1 MRQFK
6 KGDEVE
12 YIGETSY
19 GLVYGMHG
27 TVLGYPKK
35 GKVSSACVSFVKGNM
50 HVVVAF
56 PNTVRNTWDCDGI
69 APEGNGLYIGERY
82 LKKVKEK

>member
-6 KGDEVE
+6 KGEEVE

-19 GLVYGMHG
+19 GLVCGMRG

-35 GKVSSACVSFVKGNM
+35 NVANPEVSFIRGNM
-50 HVVVAF
+50 DVVVAF
-56 PNTVRNTWDCDGI
+56 PNTVRNTWNCDGI

>member
-1 MRQFK
+1 MRKFR
-6 KGDEVE
+6 KGDKVE
-12 YIGETSY
+12 YIGDTMY

-35 GKVSSACVSFVKGNM
+35 GCVSSRVSFVRGNM
-50 HVVVAF
+50 DVVVAF
-56 PNTVRNTWDCDGI
+56 PDTVRNTWYCDGI
-69 APEGNGLYIGERY
+69 AQEGNGLYIGELF

>member
-6 KGDEVE
+6 KGEEIE

-19 GLVYGMHG
+19 RLAYGTRG
-27 TVLGYPKK
+27 TILGYPKK
-35 GKVSSACVSFVKGNM
+35 NVANPEVSFIRGNM
-50 HVVVAF
+50 DVVVAF
-56 PNTVRNTWDCDGI
+56 PDTVRNTWDCNGI
-69 APEGNGLYIGERY
+69 APEGNGLYIGERH